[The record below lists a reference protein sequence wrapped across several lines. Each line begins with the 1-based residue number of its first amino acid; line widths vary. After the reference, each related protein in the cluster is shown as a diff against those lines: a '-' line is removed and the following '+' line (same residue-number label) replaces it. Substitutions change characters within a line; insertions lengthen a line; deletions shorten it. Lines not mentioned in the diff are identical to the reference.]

1 MFLVIIVIGLSAASI
16 NGELN
21 SFSVAYR
28 VDEYAMFLSVF
39 TFLCLIFLGF
49 TTFKET
55 SAMGFSYGTAGVEF
69 LLVLMWFALWIALA
83 AIHGPESCD
92 TTFVSGGILFRVPS
106 PSPNFCKI
114 GKANAA
120 MSAVTWALFM
130 ASLGLLARR
139 LWLARRSRAAT
150 GPGVGAAPAAPMA
163 QTGPGPVDAE
173 KGPQDPNAVPVQ
185 APPPAVQPSYHT
197 QDPTEGGPVPA
208 QNNPYH
214 T

>member
-1 MFLVIIVIGLSAASI
+1 MVIIVLGLSAASI

-21 SFSVAYR
+21 SFSAVYR
-28 VDEYAMFLSVF
+28 VDEYAMFVSVF

-55 SAMGFSYGTAGVEF
+55 SNLGFSYGTAGVEC
-69 LLVLMWFALWIALA
+69 LLVIFWFALWIALA

-92 TTFVSGGILFRVPS
+92 TTVVSGGILFRMPE

-120 MSAVTWALFM
+120 MSAVTWALFT
-130 ASLGLLARR
+130 ASFALLARR
-139 LWLARRSRAAT
+139 LWLARKSGVAA
-150 GPGVGAAPAAPMA
+150 PAVGAAGAAPMT
-163 QTGPGPVDAE
+163 QTGPGPIDYE
-173 KGPQDPNAVPVQ
+173 KGPEDPNAVPVQ
-185 APPPAVQPSYHT
+185 APPPAMQSPYHT
-197 QDPTEGGPVPA
+197 QDPTEGGPAEVPA
-208 QNNPYH
+208 QNPYH